1 MVSWSFTRCFSA
13 NVSAASLFEKRR
25 DNRPA
30 GVAALY
36 LRPRR
41 VLGDDVCALALSM
54 ARTKPRP
61 ERDRLRISVPSKLTH
76 YVGDSSRR
84 PHPSPDS
91 PGAVPLQTSRHRGH
105 DEAPSPSDQ
114 RHSDRRSTTHPIVNR
129 PPFTVTPTVSW
140 PSGRQPLPTGRRP
153 SAEDAAKRLLTVTWI
168 VIATVILCSPT
179 TVFDRMMSPSV
190 W

>member
-1 MVSWSFTRCFSA
+1 MSA
-13 NVSAASLFEKRR
+13 ESCGDPARQ
-25 DNRPA
+25 RPSIQRLRV
-30 GVAALY
+30 GVAALTVIDQSRHY
-36 LRPRR
+36 HHDCLSSAARLFVEANSWRLIFVHQSSSFHRR
-41 VLGDDVCALALSM
+41 QTD
-54 ARTKPRP
+54 
-61 ERDRLRISVPSKLTH
+61 H

-140 PSGRQPLPTGRRP
+140 SSGRQPLPTVRRP